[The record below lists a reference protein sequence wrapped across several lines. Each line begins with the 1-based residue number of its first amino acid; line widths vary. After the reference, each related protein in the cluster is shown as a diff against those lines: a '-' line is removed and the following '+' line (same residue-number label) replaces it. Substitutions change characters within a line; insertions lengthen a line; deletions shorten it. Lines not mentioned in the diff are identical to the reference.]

1 MPLSQA
7 RGRDRAAEH
16 PARHPYEDDDLLI
29 VDKPAGMVVH
39 PGHGN
44 WDGTL
49 VNALTYH
56 LRTLPMFREGDLR
69 AGLVH
74 RIDKDT
80 SGLLVVA
87 KNERAHA
94 RLAKQ
99 FFDHTI
105 VRRYYAPRVGQS
117 RRRRGDDRGQYR
129 PFAEG
134 QVADV
139 RLRGRRAG
147 ASTP

>member
-1 MPLSQA
+1 
-7 RGRDRAAEH
+7 
-16 PARHPYEDDDLLI
+16 
-29 VDKPAGMVVH
+29 MVVH
-39 PGHGN
+39 PGHGY

-94 RLAKQ
+94 RLAQ
-99 FFDHTI
+99 AVFRPYD
-105 VRRYYAPRVGQS
+105 RAPLLCSRVGQS

-129 PFAEG
+129 AVRRRTSCRCASFADGEQG
-134 QVADV
+134 KH
-139 RLRGRRAG
+139 AG
-147 ASTP
+147 